1 MREQWYLCR
10 VPEFDTI
17 VMYPER
23 DYRYRRHHEASLR
36 VQDPSYNAE
45 LLAQGNKEEIFAYY
59 KLLTGYTPRSLT
71 NVS

>member
-1 MREQWYLCR
+1 MYEQYYLCR
-10 VPEFDTI
+10 VPEFNTI

-23 DYRYRRHHEASLR
+23 DYRYRRHYEASLR
-36 VQDPSYNAE
+36 VPDPDYNAI
-45 LLAQGNKEEIFAYY
+45 LIAQGNREDVLAYY

>member
-1 MREQWYLCR
+1 M
-10 VPEFDTI
+10 PEFDTI

-36 VQDPSYNAE
+36 VPDPENNIE